1 MIYSK
6 YIGANNINIYSS
18 THKMLPVPKLVCF
31 YNGLA
36 EMEDCLELRLS
47 SAFPKGSDPDIEI
60 KVRMLN
66 INYGRNK
73 ELLNACKLLKDYS
86 WLVDRI
92 RYYKE
97 LTGDIETAVDM
108 AIREM
113 PEESVIKSFLMN
125 HKAEVKHMCITEYD
139 EVKTMNMFKE
149 EGREEG
155 RDAMLINIYNSQKN
169 GIITIEQAAAIA
181 GMSVEEFEQKM
192 TISKI

>member
-1 MIYSK
+1 
-6 YIGANNINIYSS
+6 
-18 THKMLPVPKLVCF
+18 
-31 YNGLA
+31 
-36 EMEDCLELRLS
+36 
-47 SAFPKGSDPDIEI
+47 
-60 KVRMLN
+60 MLN

-73 ELLNACKLLKDYS
+73 ELLNACKPLKDYS

-139 EVKTMNMFKE
+139 EVKTKNMFKE

-155 RDAMLINIYNSQKN
+155 RVERRAAMLMNIYNSQKN